1 MKIDVSKGGLHVSR
15 TQTAARCNNET
26 ASEFWRMH
34 DIHISCIQTWQ
45 VQLIVKV
52 AAMSVVVYRKR
63 KQQIWMYCLHTLIDT
78 THDTLSRLPFL
89 LHHVF
94 IQIKFVST
102 VSWFLRNCESINT
115 TYCRKLTVKGTLT
128 GCALQSMEHSQ
139 ERIQDLD
146 FPACGQL
153 EKLGVALFIIG
164 NPLQS
169 LMILFSAISMAM
181 SISGTLCVLVLDA
194 LW

>member
-1 MKIDVSKGGLHVSR
+1 
-15 TQTAARCNNET
+15 
-26 ASEFWRMH
+26 MH
-34 DIHISCIQTWQ
+34 DWYIQMWQ
-45 VQLIVKV
+45 VQGRCHVSCWRDRESNKYECYVFI
-52 AAMSVVVYRKR
+52 
-63 KQQIWMYCLHTLIDT
+63 HTLIDT
-78 THDTLSRLPFL
+78 THDTLSRLLYL

-94 IQIKFVST
+94 IQTNWFQQYPDSWGTVIAST
-102 VSWFLRNCESINT
+102 QHAAESLLWKE
-115 TYCRKLTVKGTLT
+115 R
-128 GCALQSMEHSQ
+128 LQSMEHSQ
-139 ERIQDLD
+139 ENSQDLD
-146 FPACGQL
+146 FPAGGQL